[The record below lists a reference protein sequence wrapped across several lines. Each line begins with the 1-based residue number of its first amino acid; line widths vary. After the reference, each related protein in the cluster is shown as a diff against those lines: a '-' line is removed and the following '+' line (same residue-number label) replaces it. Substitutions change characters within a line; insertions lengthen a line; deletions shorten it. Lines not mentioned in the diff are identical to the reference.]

1 MEGEY
6 AYSPVYRINF
16 PGCLSFLSSLLQS
29 TTSSDIFLI
38 LPVTSFIM
46 TTTRPEQHDSDTT
59 IDHNVGDGPVAHRP
73 ARRRQEVD
81 ITRPQIKQGNQDPL
95 HRCSFPAILTL
106 LQRSLTRTSTT
117 PSPRPPT
124 RTKSER
130 ERECTYSILYVFGFY
145 WLIIAI
151 CTQVSSTSATATNI
165 KAIRLSPSGA

>member
-38 LPVTSFIM
+38 LPVTSQFLISFRLTSFIM

-81 ITRPQIKQGNQDPL
+81 ITRP
-95 HRCSFPAILTL
+95 
-106 LQRSLTRTSTT
+106 
-117 PSPRPPT
+117 
-124 RTKSER
+124 
-130 ERECTYSILYVFGFY
+130 
-145 WLIIAI
+145 
-151 CTQVSSTSATATNI
+151 
-165 KAIRLSPSGA
+165 